1 MVDIMMIMMIYDNSN
16 YVDSEYINN
25 GSYDN
30 NKNNDMISVRKM
42 KMKTII
48 MAMIVIVKIIECKN
62 NNNDTADDGFA
73 NSNSPVSN
81 NDNGCY

>member
-1 MVDIMMIMMIYDNSN
+1 MVDIMMIMMIYGNSN

-48 MAMIVIVKIIECKN
+48 MAMIVIVKMIVQK
-62 NNNDTADDGFA
+62 
-73 NSNSPVSN
+73 
-81 NDNGCY
+81 